1 MKPKLIHFCKPL
13 LSICLVLMAIGASAQ
28 TYNNEWIDFNKSYF
42 KFKVGADGLYRIPQ
56 TVLANAGIGSTPAQY
71 FQLFRNGV
79 EVAVYTSVA
88 SGPLGSNDYIEFW
101 GQMNDGKP
109 DKPLYRDP
117 AYQHTD
123 KWSLETD
130 TATYFLTVN
139 TTGTPLHYTVQSS
152 DTSANVLPVEAYFM
166 YKTGSYFRTQIN
178 PGFAEVIEEYI
189 YSSAYDQGEF
199 FSSDFVSPGAPLS
212 DNQNNLFVYPAGPSA
227 DVKFGAVGCSDT
239 LRRIQVKLNNSLIKD
254 TALNS
259 FNDIVRDIP
268 VSVASLN
275 TSSTNVQFINL
286 SQATTYSDR
295 LVVSFYEINYPRQ
308 FNFGGLSNFQFT
320 LPAKASGYFL
330 RISNF
335 NAGASTPVLYDMVTG
350 QRFNALLTGSTLTF
364 LLGGTVVDRQLVLVN
379 EDLSNI
385 KTITGLT
392 QKNFV
397 QFSDPISQGNYLIIS
412 NPQLYTGSNG
422 NNPVVDYKNYRSST
436 QGGGYNAQIMEVGE
450 LVDQFGFGIKKHP
463 LSVKNFLNYARNT
476 FAIKPQFVLLLGRGM
491 AYNDYRTNEADP
503 ATDQLDVVPT
513 FGFPASDVMLSS
525 QDGAHPVALTPI
537 GRIGAISG
545 PEVEI
550 YLNKVKEYEAAQQ
563 NGINDFANRAW
574 RKNIIHVTGATDP
587 FLESILCNSM
597 ASYAQIISD
606 TLFGANVYRF
616 CASTVDANNQVSA
629 NLFPSLFV
637 SGLGMLTYYGHS
649 SASSLGFNLDD
660 PSVYN
665 NQGKYPVFYVN
676 GCYAGNYYTYDPGR
690 LTLSKTLSESYVL
703 IKDKGSIAFVAST
716 HFGVVNYLNIILTN
730 LYNLLSH
737 EDYGKQIGIVQLDAA
752 ARTVAALPLD
762 FLARAHAEEMNIH
775 GDPAL
780 TISEA
785 KLPDY
790 DIESPN
796 VVVSP
801 SFISVSD
808 NSFKLSATFYN
819 LGKAVDDSITV
830 LITRKFPDGSSA
842 VVLRKRQLAPKYSDS
857 LQLDI
862 PIVATRDKG
871 TNTLTI
877 TVNADNDVTETTL
890 NNNTVSL
897 SVFIYQDE
905 LTPIYPYN
913 YAITTIPNQKLYA
926 STSNP
931 FAPSIP
937 YAMELDTTELFNSTS
952 KVSKTV
958 NSIGGLLEFDPG
970 ILYQDSTVYYWRT
983 SIVPTGTNTY
993 HWNEFSFVYIDSLRS
1008 GPGFNQS
1015 HYYQHLKS
1023 LLSGVNL
1030 TADRKWQYTLHNDEL
1045 YIKNGVFPTAANS
1058 ASDLEIEVNGSSG
1071 AIASVCGIGN
1081 VIFNVFDPITF
1092 QPWFNVA
1099 SGPGQYN
1106 SDAVCGTTRQ
1116 YNFQFDI
1123 TTQAKRKSIVD
1134 FLDLI
1139 PNGYYVVMRNTSGTD
1154 PASNTYASDWI
1165 KDTTFLGSG
1174 NSMYQRLVAQGFTGI
1189 DSFYKPRAFIFTYQ
1203 KNSQATFTPKFIF
1216 STDIYDKIFI
1226 DDKDYVSPDSLGFVT
1241 SPVFGPA
1248 KQWKQVHWRGSSTE
1262 SPSTDSVILTV
1273 TGIDTSGNQTTIANL
1288 NRSNQDYDIST
1299 VNAQQFPYIQ
1309 LKLNESDNKHATPY
1323 QLKYWRLNYVPVPEG
1338 ALAPNIFLS
1347 SKDSL
1352 ELGEKLEFGIAFKNI
1367 SITAFDSMRINLV
1380 ITDKNNVGHTIIV
1393 PKRRPIIS
1401 GDTLKL
1407 SFEIDT
1413 KDYPGLNTIYLD
1425 VNPANDQPEQY
1436 HFNNFLYKN
1445 FFVKVDK
1452 TNPLLDVTFDNVHIL
1467 NEDIVSAKPHIL
1479 IKLKDEA
1486 KFLLLSDTSVL
1497 KVQLRYP
1504 DGTLH
1509 PYFFNNDTLRFT
1521 PATSSAD
1528 NTASVEFDPAFLK
1541 QFNPEGDDY
1550 TLIVTG
1556 SDKSGNAS
1564 GTISYQVTFKI
1575 ITKAMISNM
1584 LNYPNP
1590 FTTSTAFV
1598 FTITGSD
1605 VPQNI
1610 KIQILTITGKVVR
1623 EVTKDELGPLHVGR
1637 NITEFKWD
1645 GTDTYHQRLGIGVYL
1660 YHVVTNLNG
1669 KSLDKYKAQGDNT
1682 DQYFIKGYGKMY
1694 MMK

>member
-1 MKPKLIHFCKPL
+1 MKPKLIHFYKPL
-13 LSICLVLMAIGASAQ
+13 LSICLALMALGAAAQ
-28 TYNNEWIDFNKSYF
+28 TYNNEWIDFNKTYF

-79 EVAVYTSVA
+79 EVPVYTSIA

-109 DKPLYRDP
+109 DKPLYRNP

-139 TTGTPLHYTVQSS
+139 TAGTPLHYTVQSS
-152 DTSANVLPVEAYFM
+152 DTSANILPVEPYFM
-166 YKTGSYFRTQIN
+166 YKTGSYFRNQIN
-178 PGFAEVIEEYI
+178 AGFAEVIEEYI
-189 YSSAYDQGEF
+189 YSSSYDQGEF
-199 FSSDFVSPGAPLS
+199 FSSDYVSPGAPLS
-212 DNQNNLFVYPAGPSA
+212 DNQNNLFIYPAGPSA
-227 DVKFGAVGCSDT
+227 DVKFGAAGCSDT
-239 LRRIQVKLNNSLIKD
+239 LRRIQVKLNNTLIKD

-259 FNDIVRDIP
+259 FNDIVREIP
-268 VSVASLN
+268 VPVASLN
-275 TSSTNVQFINL
+275 TSSTNLQFINL

-295 LVVSFYEINYPRQ
+295 LVVSFYELNYPRQ
-308 FNFGGLSNFQFT
+308 FNFGGLSNFPFT

-330 RISNF
+330 KITNF
-335 NAGASTPVLYDMVTG
+335 NAGASTPVLYDMATG
-350 QRFNALLTGSTLTF
+350 QRFNALISGGTLTF
-364 LLGGTVVDRQLVLVN
+364 LLAGTAVDRQLILVN

-422 NNPVVDYKNYRSST
+422 NNPVVDYKNYRSSP
-436 QGGGYNAQIMEVGE
+436 QGGGYNAQIMEIGE

-463 LSVKNFLNYARNT
+463 LSVKNFLNYARNS

-491 AYNDYRTNEADP
+491 AYNDYRTNESDP
-503 ATDQLDVVPT
+503 ATDQLNLVPT
-513 FGFPASDVMLSS
+513 FGYPASDVMLSS
-525 QDGAHPVALTPI
+525 LDGAHPVAVTPI

-563 NGINDFANRAW
+563 NGINDFAHRGW

-616 CASTVDANNQVSA
+616 CSSTVDANNQVSA

-637 SGLGMLTYYGHS
+637 NGLGMLTYYGHS

-730 LYNLLSH
+730 LYNLLAH
-737 EDYGKQIGIVQLDAA
+737 QDYGKQIGTVQLDAA
-752 ARTVAALPLD
+752 AATVAALPLD

-790 DIESPN
+790 DIETPN

-801 SFISVSD
+801 SFVSVSD

-819 LGKAVDDSITV
+819 LGKAVDDSITL

-842 VVLRKRQLAPKYSDS
+842 VVLRKRLLGTKYSDS
-857 LQLDI
+857 VQLDI

-871 TNTLTI
+871 TNMLTI
-877 TVNADNDVTETTL
+877 TINADNDVTETTL
-890 NNNTVSL
+890 NNNTVTT

-937 YAMELDTTELFNSTS
+937 YAMEIDTTELFNSTS

-983 SIVPTGTNTY
+983 SIVPTGTNAY
-993 HWNEFSFVYIDSLRS
+993 HWNEFSFIYIDSLRS

-1023 LLSGVNL
+1023 LLSGVNIS
-1030 TADRKWQYTLHNDEL
+1030 ADRKWQYTLHNDEL
-1045 YIKNGVFPTAANS
+1045 YIKNGVFPTAAS
-1058 ASDLEIEVNGSSG
+1058 AASDLEIQVNGSTG

-1081 VIFNVFDPITF
+1081 VIFNVFDPVTF

-1106 SDAVCGTTRQ
+1106 SDAVCGVTRQ

-1189 DSFYKPRAFIFTYQ
+1189 DSFNKPRAFIFTYQ

-1216 STDIYDKIFI
+1216 STDIYDKIFL
-1226 DDKDYVSPDSLGFVT
+1226 DDKDYVTPDSLGFVT
-1241 SPVFGPA
+1241 L
-1248 KQWKQVHWRGSSTE
+1248 
-1262 SPSTDSVILTV
+1262 SPS
-1273 TGIDTSGNQTTIANL
+1273 
-1288 NRSNQDYDIST
+1288 
-1299 VNAQQFPYIQ
+1299 
-1309 LKLNESDNKHATPY
+1309 
-1323 QLKYWRLNYVPVPEG
+1323 
-1338 ALAPNIFLS
+1338 
-1347 SKDSL
+1347 
-1352 ELGEKLEFGIAFKNI
+1352 
-1367 SITAFDSMRINLV
+1367 
-1380 ITDKNNVGHTIIV
+1380 
-1393 PKRRPIIS
+1393 
-1401 GDTLKL
+1401 
-1407 SFEIDT
+1407 
-1413 KDYPGLNTIYLD
+1413 
-1425 VNPANDQPEQY
+1425 
-1436 HFNNFLYKN
+1436 
-1445 FFVKVDK
+1445 
-1452 TNPLLDVTFDNVHIL
+1452 
-1467 NEDIVSAKPHIL
+1467 
-1479 IKLKDEA
+1479 
-1486 KFLLLSDTSVL
+1486 
-1497 KVQLRYP
+1497 
-1504 DGTLH
+1504 
-1509 PYFFNNDTLRFT
+1509 
-1521 PATSSAD
+1521 
-1528 NTASVEFDPAFLK
+1528 
-1541 QFNPEGDDY
+1541 
-1550 TLIVTG
+1550 
-1556 SDKSGNAS
+1556 
-1564 GTISYQVTFKI
+1564 
-1575 ITKAMISNM
+1575 
-1584 LNYPNP
+1584 
-1590 FTTSTAFV
+1590 
-1598 FTITGSD
+1598 
-1605 VPQNI
+1605 
-1610 KIQILTITGKVVR
+1610 
-1623 EVTKDELGPLHVGR
+1623 
-1637 NITEFKWD
+1637 
-1645 GTDTYHQRLGIGVYL
+1645 
-1660 YHVVTNLNG
+1660 
-1669 KSLDKYKAQGDNT
+1669 
-1682 DQYFIKGYGKMY
+1682 
-1694 MMK
+1694 